1 MFRSF
6 TFTFQSDPWR
16 RFMLVP
22 LLLGLS
28 ACSIPPLRAPSVVKP
43 SNVNADAILTPAT
56 RITRDLVKLP
66 MPENR
71 VPVAVYGFR
80 DQTGQFKS
88 QPESNLS
95 NAVTQGAASILV
107 KSLLDS
113 GWFLPIEREGLQNL
127 LNERRVA
134 KAIETP
140 ADKGKPG
147 ASYPQLIPA
156 QFILEGGIVGYES
169 NVRTGGQGANLLG
182 IGAETK
188 YQIDQVTVNLRSVD
202 VMSGQVVNSVSVTKT
217 IFSHE
222 LSASVYKFVDYK
234 QLLQMEGGYSTN
246 EPSQLAVKE
255 AIETA
260 VIHLV
265 LQGVRDRAWALQN
278 ENDWTLP
285 LVQAYMRDGEQQLID
300 PDRPEDMAQAVIPM
314 RKNSVIKPTL
324 PPLTPPEP
332 PAAAATPPAVT
343 KPGGTAP
350 NNPLAGATPK
360 PPERK
365 PSIPAGAPAT
375 RGGSSPER
383 APVNGPLESI

>member
-1 MFRSF
+1 MFHSSTSSF
-6 TFTFQSDPWR
+6 QADRWR
-16 RFMLVP
+16 LVVLLP
-22 LLLGLS
+22 LLLSLG
-28 ACSIPPLRAPSVVKP
+28 ACSLPPLRPPSVVKP
-43 SNVNADAILTPAT
+43 SNVNADATLTPTT

-66 MPENR
+66 VPESR
-71 VPVAVYGFR
+71 VPVAVYSFR
-80 DQTGQFKS
+80 DQTGQYKS

-147 ASYPQLIPA
+147 ASYPQLIAA

-169 NVRTGGQGANLLG
+169 NVRTGGQGASYLG

-222 LSASVYKFVDYK
+222 LSSSVYKFIEYK
-234 QLLQMEGGYSTN
+234 ELLQMEGGYSTN

-260 VIHLV
+260 VIHLI

-278 ENDWTLP
+278 ENDWLLP
-285 LVQAYMRDGEQQLID
+285 MVQAYMRDSEQQLVD
-300 PDRPEDMAQAVIPM
+300 PERAEDLTEAVVPM
-314 RKNSVIKPTL
+314 RRNSVVKPTS

-332 PAAAATPPAVT
+332 PAASVTPPAVA
-343 KPGGTAP
+343 KPGGVGP
-350 NNPLAGATPK
+350 NNPIAGMVPK
-360 PPERK
+360 PTERK
-365 PSIPAGAPAT
+365 PAIPAGAPAT
-375 RGGSSPER
+375 ASGSVPER